1 MAAHLFPAVDPKCCE
16 VCRSQLAT
24 EGCSYYIAQID
35 HDRSRHLPS
44 LSEQWS
50 FHPPWLVYIRD
61 YTVLL
66 YSDYNKPILGSL
78 LTNQYYGMSEGF
90 WSLLISALAM
100 CGIMA
105 FFAWFFFWGM
115 KRGVPKDGESLGG
128 FTRPCVFLP
137 TLAVFSRSPEVW
149 YWRGLAFDFRDF
161 YVWRR

>member
-16 VCRSQLAT
+16 EFRSQLTT

-44 LSEQWS
+44 FFEQWS
-50 FHPPWLVYIRD
+50 FHPSWLVYIRD

-66 YSDYNKPILGSL
+66 YSDYNYNKPILGSL
-78 LTNQYYGMSEGF
+78 LTNQYNGMSQGF
-90 WSLLISALAM
+90 LITAYLGS
-100 CGIMA
+100 CNVWHFCIV
-105 FFAWFFFWGM
+105 FFWGM

-128 FTRPCVFLP
+128 FARPCVF
-137 TLAVFSRSPEVW
+137 VFPRWRSIRSPEIW

-161 YVWRR
+161 YSWRR